1 MKGPRK
7 LWITVFVLGAAGL
20 SLFIILLLRHDMGQI
35 TTAFAKAGWG
45 VLAVVAF
52 HFIVLLCNA
61 FAWHFLFP
69 PEKRLPFRTLL
80 LFRWIGESVQN
91 LFPLTAVG
99 GEVIRARL
107 AATRGVSG
115 SLAAATVIA
124 DITLGIFG

>member
-61 FAWHFLFP
+61 FAWP
-69 PEKRLPFRTLL
+69 PDLC
-80 LFRWIGESVQN
+80 ESSPATKHGN
-91 LFPLTAVG
+91 RYPSTAKSSTS
-99 GEVIRARL
+99 RCAN
-107 AATRGVSG
+107 ATRDAEAFGQAFSG
-115 SLAAATVIA
+115 AA
-124 DITLGIFG
+124 